1 VYGIQY
7 LRTIRAKHINKRGQ
21 STIVSNI
28 VRIHLRSRLIYIDSL
43 ISGENVK
50 KIFLIL
56 MLSILVS
63 SCVFKEVKLSDAY
76 IKNIRK
82 VGLISLMH
90 DHANLHFVGFTM
102 FNNTY
107 NTLNVDEFVANDV
120 AYSSAKSVLEKK
132 GLEVVELKADVDL
145 IKLLYKNSYSSPDK
159 RNIESELLEIAK
171 AVDVDYVMV
180 IYSNRV
186 QDRIAGSAES
196 NAGYGM
202 FKRTASGISP
212 AIYSSVSVDVIKV
225 SPFESLVSSGS
236 FAVSMLPADFWN
248 AKYEDDSDRPVS
260 IPEDDKKLIS
270 ESLKKVVAGSVS
282 SAIKFTGLTR
292 Y

>member
-1 VYGIQY
+1 MYGIQY